1 LSDYQPPLMAVSVD
15 VAVFADVDGAPHV
28 VLIRRGNEPYRGAWA
43 LPGGFVEIDEDLPIA
58 AVRELE
64 EETGIALDPTT
75 LTQVGAYGS
84 PDRDPRLRVV
94 DVLFCATVAEPPEP
108 VGASDASHS
117 QLIPVSEALNSGFHL
132 AFDHPIVLR
141 DAVIAA
147 GL

>member
-1 LSDYQPPLMAVSVD
+1 MAVSVD
-15 VAVFADVDGAPHV
+15 VAVFADVDGVPHV

-43 LPGGFVEIDEDLPIA
+43 LPGGFVEVDEDLPIA
-58 AVRELE
+58 AVRELQ
-64 EETGIALDPTT
+64 EETGIDLDPSA

-94 DVLFCATVAEPPEP
+94 DVLFWASVPEPPQP
-108 VGASDASHS
+108 VGASDAAHS
-117 QLIPVSEALNSGFHL
+117 QLIPVSEALGKGFQL

-141 DAVIAA
+141 DAVSAA

>member
-1 LSDYQPPLMAVSVD
+1 MAVSVD
-15 VAVFADVDGAPHV
+15 VAVFADVEGVPHV

-43 LPGGFVEIDEDLPIA
+43 LPGGFVEVDEDLPIA
-58 AVRELE
+58 AVRELQ
-64 EETGIALDPTT
+64 EETGIDLDPSA

-94 DVLFCATVAEPPEP
+94 DVLFWASVQEAPEP
-108 VGASDASHS
+108 IGASDAALS
-117 QLIPVSEALNSGFHL
+117 QLIPVNEALGNGFQL

-141 DAVIAA
+141 DAVTAA